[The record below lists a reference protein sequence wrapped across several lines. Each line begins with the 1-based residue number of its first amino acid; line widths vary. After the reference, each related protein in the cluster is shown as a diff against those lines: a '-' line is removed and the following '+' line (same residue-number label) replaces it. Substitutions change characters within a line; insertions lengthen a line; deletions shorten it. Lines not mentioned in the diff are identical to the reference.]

1 MRLLYSYSL
10 TLCSYYKERQI
21 LAPRPYIL
29 PPGRLGQQ
37 GLSNH
42 RCQTPR
48 ISRAFLPRRV
58 QWNSLMES
66 FPTQGRTRLGRKA
79 RLTNTHRCKLLHY
92 SAEILILIRYTSK
105 FGNFKATFAGEK
117 IDFWSVWSI
126 SSFQWIL
133 VIECVHNILSKFTRL
148 DYCKKFMATF
158 AREKSIFGQCDPFP
172 VFSRF

>member
-1 MRLLYSYSL
+1 MVEQSPIGVSCCTQECRNYQILKCNVLKLEFLRYSATAYTSSSHILPSTVRLLYSYSL

-21 LAPRPYIL
+21 LTPRPYIL
-29 PPGRLGQQ
+29 PSGRLGQQ

-79 RLTNTHRCKLLHY
+79 RFTNTHRCKLLHY

-105 FGNFKATFAGEK
+105 YGNCSTGGRCWLGKQT
-117 IDFWSVWSI
+117 
-126 SSFQWIL
+126 
-133 VIECVHNILSKFTRL
+133 C
-148 DYCKKFMATF
+148 
-158 AREKSIFGQCDPFP
+158 
-172 VFSRF
+172 